1 MLDLKKSYRILI
13 VEDLPSD
20 AELNMREV
28 KKILPNAVFEIVE
41 TEPDFLQQI
50 SAFSPDLILS
60 DYSMP
65 RFDGLRAL
73 SLTLKHAPDIPLI
86 IVTGSI
92 NEDTAVECMKAGAS
106 NYVIK
111 DQMKRLSSAIEH
123 ALIEKEMMAAK
134 RQAQRELDAQ
144 RTLFNALT
152 ENSFDIITIVS
163 VEGVIVY
170 ESKAVEHIL
179 GIESGSRVGT
189 KVFDS
194 VHPDDTER
202 VMREF
207 AEMLKIPESRSSIEL
222 RFRHKNGNYIW
233 IEASG
238 QNLLHHP
245 DINGILVNSRDVT
258 ARKNAQMALIREQ
271 MFLTGIIENSDN
283 LIFVKDTEGRYE
295 LVNRKWESITGK
307 DRAQVLGKND
317 EQLFPGPDGV
327 TFRENDLL
335 AMKGS
340 KAIEKEEM
348 LGEGEGARYF
358 LSLKFPLYDSLGK
371 VRGMCGMSHE
381 ITEKRRMQQA
391 LIESEARF
399 RSMIEGAPEPVFI
412 QTNQSFTYVN
422 PAAVKLFGAESSDD
436 ILGRKVVD
444 LFHPDYHEIILQRI
458 NRVNLQRES
467 IHDVS
472 EFRCLKLDGT
482 LVWVETSAEPIV
494 FDGIQGALVF
504 VKDITN
510 RKLAE
515 SEIVLN
521 NKRLESLLRISQYQ
535 TKDVNN
541 LLDFALNEAITLT
554 GSKYGYIYHYHEDRK
569 QFVLNTWS
577 KDVMPDCMVLNP
589 QTTYDLDKTGFW
601 GEAVRQ
607 RKPMLNNHFQMPNAL
622 KKGYPEGHVQLEKF
636 LTIPVL
642 KFDKIVAVVGVANKP
657 DDYTEA
663 DIRQLELM
671 MGSVWNYVE
680 FLQSE
685 ELVRVTEEKFTNI
698 YNNSP
703 AGLYRT
709 SADGDIIDANPS
721 LVAMLGFDSLEELQK
736 IKVQDDYV
744 DRKAKEA
751 FDQQIREKGYFRG
764 VSCWY
769 RKDSSI
775 LWVEEQAKAVFD
787 DEGVL
792 LYHDGYVI
800 DITDRMIAVEKTA
813 ITEKYY
819 RTLIEKAPDGIVM
832 LESDGKIRYASPSA
846 YKMFGY
852 SFDITEFPEPNE
864 STHPDDLSSVLQKIE
879 DIMLHPDH
887 TAQVEYRF
895 KKADGDWKWIESTFS
910 NMLADPVLNAIIIN
924 FRDISDRK
932 QIEGALK
939 ENERKY
945 RILFEGAAD
954 GIFIL
959 KDGVFVDCNETAL
972 KQFSCNKEYILGS
985 DPAKLSPE
993 MQMDGTRS
1001 AEASENY
1008 ILEGLRLG
1016 KVLFSWLH
1024 KRADG
1029 TLFDAEISLQVI
1041 ELEGEKVIQAIVRD
1055 VTERLKMMVALSE
1068 SEKKYRLLFENI
1080 TQGFALHE
1088 IVCNESGAPVDYRF
1102 LSINPAFEVLT
1113 SLKADEICGKTASEV
1128 LPGIEPSWLEIYG
1141 RVALTGEPVQ
1151 FEEYSKTLNKHF
1163 EVWAFSPDKN
1173 KFATV
1178 FSDITDQ
1185 VMARNQLLESEE
1197 KYRMIAENT
1206 ADTITI
1212 FNLDFSIRYVSP
1224 SIKNLLGYT
1233 VAEYLELS
1241 LKDVLTPDSF
1251 KQIVEL
1257 FHEEMMVEA
1266 SGTGDSERSRTVVLK
1281 EINSKGNE
1289 VWIESRASF
1298 IRDQELNPVQ
1308 MLVLSRDITSRIE
1321 SEMNLHK
1328 TREEFKAI
1336 FENNSAAIAIIDPDT
1351 TITMVNDAYAQ
1362 ISGYSRQ
1369 EVTGMSWTDQ
1379 IPPEDLKR
1387 MLEYNRLRMIDPSS
1401 APDKY
1406 EFSFYRKDGV
1416 VRHALMSVAVIPSSK
1431 KIVASFSDITER
1443 IVAEKEMRL
1452 SEEKFRNLIEFAPDA
1467 FFQGDDQGNFILVND
1482 KAIELTGFSRDELLK
1497 MNMIQLFPPDVQE
1510 RKPLRYEQLKSGE
1523 SIKSTRIIE
1532 TRSKQRVHVE
1542 MSSRAMP
1549 DGTYQSFMRDI
1560 TARVRAQHDLRNSEE
1575 KFRKAFESH
1584 PGIVGISTIED
1595 GIYLDVND
1603 NFYKI
1608 LGWKREEVVG
1618 RKVKDLNIYR
1628 NYEERE
1634 RIIGIILQDNK
1645 LYNYEVTLLTRNGEE
1660 RLGLFSAEIIEIDG
1674 RKCVMTQV
1682 FDITERKEA
1691 ERQLHESRILF
1702 ENLANMSPVGIFRT
1716 DAAGATTYVNPKWCE
1731 LSGLSFEA
1739 ALGDGWL
1746 DALVPEDRKGVLD
1759 GWRKKIADRAPSVAE
1774 YRFLRPDGSIVWVF
1788 GRAEPEII
1796 DGEMTGYVGTITDFT
1811 EKKLVEDELRES
1823 RQLFESLANV
1833 SPVGIFRTD
1842 ARGFTTYVN
1851 PKWCE
1856 ITGLTFDEAMGTDW
1870 YASIH
1875 PEDADQSLS
1884 GWEKAVENKTESVAE
1899 FRFNHKDGDIRWV
1912 FGKAVPE
1919 FQEGV
1924 LKGYIGTI
1932 TDITERKLYENSL
1945 IENDVIMRR
1954 AEQVAG
1960 FGNWAFDFNTG
1971 MVRVSEGA
1979 ALIYGLEPR
1988 EYSIKEIKAIPL
2000 IKYRDALDQEM
2011 ELLKLGVKNYSIEF
2025 EIKRPDNGDIRLIHS
2040 IAVFEKQQ
2048 NVVFGVIRDIT
2059 ERRRIEQALI
2069 EREKKEKQLVEE
2081 ELARTKDALVR
2092 STRLA
2097 AVGQVSATI
2106 AHDLRNPL
2114 GAVRNA
2120 AFYLKRKMD
2129 QQDPKVTNYLQ
2140 IIDSEIETADKI
2152 ISNLLQMAKVKEPEK
2167 IKTDLRDLI
2176 EQAMGNQYK
2185 KLNIEVKL
2193 SLDRDPFVLS
2203 VDATQMVQVFRNL
2216 FENSS
2221 HTSDQ
2226 NVCVRVQ
2233 GQFSENAATI
2243 LVCDNGPGISAD
2255 VIETLFEPL
2264 VTTKAKG
2271 TGLGLT
2277 ICKQIVEKHGGSMT
2291 LENHEGFGACFKIVL
2306 PL

>member
-1 MLDLKKSYRILI
+1 MIDLKKNYRILI

-20 AELNMREV
+20 AELNMREAR
-28 KKILPNAVFEIVE
+28 KTLPNALFEIVE
-41 TEPDFLQQI
+41 TEPDFLQQL
-50 SAFSPDLILS
+50 SAFNPDLILS

-73 SLTLKHAPDIPLI
+73 ALTLMHAPEIPLI

-111 DQMKRLSSAIEH
+111 DQMKRLGSAIEH
-123 ALIEKEMMAAK
+123 ALVEKEMMAAK
-134 RQAQRELDAQ
+134 RQAQRELEAQ
-144 RTLFNALT
+144 RTLFNALA

-163 VEGVIVY
+163 ADGVIVY

-189 KVFDS
+189 MILDS
-194 VHPDDTER
+194 VHPEDQQK

-207 AEMLKIPESRSSIEL
+207 DEMLKIPESRSSVEL

-283 LIFVKDTEGRYE
+283 LIFVKDIEGRYE

-317 EQLFPGPDGV
+317 AQLFPGSEGDAY
-327 TFRENDLL
+327 RENDLL
-335 AMKGS
+335 AMQGS
-340 KAIEKEEM
+340 KAIEQEEVFGV
-348 LGEGEGARYF
+348 GESARYF

-371 VRGMCGMSHE
+371 VRGVCGMSHE

-412 QTNQSFTYVN
+412 QTNSLFAYVN
-422 PAAVKLFGAESSDD
+422 PAAIKLFGGNSADE
-436 ILGRKVVD
+436 ILGNKVID
-444 LFHPDYHEIILQRI
+444 FFHADYHEIILQRI
-458 NRVNLQRES
+458 NRVSVHRQS
-467 IHDVS
+467 IHDIS
-472 EFRCLKLDGT
+472 EYRCLKIDGT
-482 LVWVETSAEPIV
+482 QIWVEISAEPIV
-494 FDGIQGALVF
+494 FDGVLGAIVF
-504 VKDITN
+504 VKDITH

-515 SEIVLN
+515 VEILLN
-521 NKRLESLLRISQYQ
+521 NKRLESLLRISQFQ
-535 TKDVNN
+535 TKDVNT
-541 LLDFALNEAITLT
+541 LLDFALNEAISLT
-554 GSKYGYIYHYHEDRK
+554 GSKYGYIYHYHEDIE

-577 KDVMPDCMVLNP
+577 KDVMPDCMVMNP
-589 QTTYDLDKTGFW
+589 QSVYDLDKTGFW

-607 RKPMLNNHFQMPNAL
+607 RKPILNNHFQMPNVL
-622 KKGYPEGHVQLEKF
+622 KKGYPEGHVQLDRF
-636 LTIPVL
+636 LTIPVFR
-642 KFDKIVAVVGVANKP
+642 FDKIVAVVGVANKSE
-657 DDYTEA
+657 DYTDA

-671 MGSVWNYVE
+671 MGSVWSYVE
-680 FLQSE
+680 LLQSE
-685 ELVRVTEEKFTNI
+685 EMVRITEEKFKTI

-709 SADGDIIDANPS
+709 SADGKIIDANPALIS
-721 LVAMLGFDSLEELQK
+721 MLGFDSLEELQ
-736 IKVQDDYV
+736 IVNVQDNYV
-744 DRKAKEA
+744 DNSEKRL
-751 FDQQIREKGYFRG
+751 FDQEIREKGCFRG

-769 RKDSSI
+769 RKDKSI
-775 LWVEEQAKAVFD
+775 LWIEEQANAVFN

-800 DITDRMIAVEKTA
+800 DITDRMIAEEKTA

-832 LESDGKIRYASPSA
+832 LGSDGKIRYASPSA

-852 SFDITEFPEPNE
+852 SLDITEFPEPNE

-993 MQMDGTRS
+993 KQLDGIRS
-1001 AEASENY
+1001 DEASENY
-1008 ILEGLRLG
+1008 IQEGLRLG

-1041 ELEGEKVIQAIVRD
+1041 ELEGEKFIQAIVRD
-1055 VTERLKMMVALSE
+1055 VTERLKMMAALSE

-1113 SLKADEICGKTASEV
+1113 SLKADEICGKKASEV

-1151 FEEYSKTLNKHF
+1151 FEEYSKPLNKHF

-1212 FNLDFSIRYVSP
+1212 FNLDFGIRYVSP

-1251 KQIVEL
+1251 RQIVEL

-1266 SGTGDSERSRTVVLK
+1266 SGTGDPERSRTVVLK

-1298 IRDQELNPVQ
+1298 IRDQEMNPVQ
-1308 MLVLSRDITSRIE
+1308 LLVLSRDVTSRIE
-1321 SEMNLHK
+1321 AEIDLHK

-1336 FENNSAAIAIIDPDT
+1336 FENNSAAIAIIEPDT
-1351 TITMVNDAYAQ
+1351 TISMVNDAYAQ

-1369 EVTGMSWTDQ
+1369 EVTGMKWTDQ

-1387 MLEYNRLRMIDPSS
+1387 MLEYNRLRMIDPST

-1406 EFSFYRKDGV
+1406 EFSFYRKDGE

-1482 KAIELTGFSRDELLK
+1482 KAIELTGFSRDELLT

-1645 LYNYEVTLLTRNGEE
+1645 LYNYEISLLTRNGEE

-1731 LSGLSFEA
+1731 LSGLSFEE

-1746 DALVPEDRKGVLD
+1746 NALVPQDRESVYQ
-1759 GWRKKIADRAPSVAE
+1759 GWKKRIADYSSSVAE
-1774 YRFLRPDGSIVWVF
+1774 YRFQHADGTIVWVF
-1788 GRAEPEII
+1788 GKAVPEII
-1796 DGEMTGYVGTITDFT
+1796 DGTLTGYVGTITDFT

-1823 RQLFESLANV
+1823 RQLFESLAKV

-1842 ARGFTTYVN
+1842 ARGYTTYVN

-1870 YASIH
+1870 YSSIH

-1899 FRFNHKDGDIRWV
+1899 FRFNHRDGDIRWV

-1919 FQEGV
+1919 FHDGV

-1979 ALIYGLEPR
+1979 ALIYGLESK
-1988 EYSIKEIKAIPL
+1988 EYSIGEIQKIPL
-2000 IKYRDALDQEM
+2000 PQYRDALDKEM
-2011 ELLKLGVKNYSIEF
+2011 KDLKAGEKNYSIEF
-2025 EIKRPDNGDIRLIHS
+2025 EIQRPDNGEIRLIHS
-2040 IAVFEKQQ
+2040 IAVYEEQQ
-2048 NVVFGVIRDIT
+2048 KVVFGVIRDIT
-2059 ERRRIEQALI
+2059 ERRRIEKALI
-2069 EREKKEKQLVEE
+2069 DREKKEKQLVEE

-2120 AFYLKRKMD
+2120 AFYLKRKLGA
-2129 QQDPKVTNYLQ
+2129 QDEKIISYLQ
-2140 IIDSEIETADKI
+2140 IIDNEIETADKI

-2167 IKTDLRDLI
+2167 TKTDLHEIIAYATGDQYRKLDISIDL
-2176 EQAMGNQYK
+2176 
-2185 KLNIEVKL
+2185 KLDTEPFIIAV
-2193 SLDRDPFVLS
+2193 DPV
-2203 VDATQMVQVFRNL
+2203 QMVQVIRNL
-2216 FENSS
+2216 LENSS
-2221 HTSDQ
+2221 QTRPDGVHVSIEG
-2226 NVCVRVQ
+2226 VRDKNFAYI
-2233 GQFSENAATI
+2233 QF
-2243 LVCDNGPGISAD
+2243 CDNGPGIPTD
-2255 VIETLFEPL
+2255 VVETLFEPL

-2277 ICKQIVEKHGGSMT
+2277 ICKQIVEKHGGSIS
-2291 LENHEGFGACFKIVL
+2291 LESTEGFGACFKIIL